1 MDTGDPDRTG
11 WPSTRGALFPFPKG
25 DAVRGLVLSTL
36 FLLLTTGASLADR
49 AAFVALARQG
59 WSYELRTTM
68 IGRDL
73 SIPVHIN
80 GRDLAGASLCI
91 VGEPPQDASLA
102 VLDSFRALVHR
113 AYGKPMT
120 MRYAGEDAALC
131 GSGRT
136 VILRLY
142 SGFPPNRA
150 LADDLRWMDDLYQL
164 GLRRHGNFAA
174 TSPAMAQ
181 TFFGRAGQGT
191 HIMVQQPQVRPRDAL
206 EATFYRSILIEELFQ
221 SFTFGMDILIFD
233 RQPAFLSKLQEVPTN
248 LYRLAWDTPAFMRA
262 LVRTNPPGLCTF
274 DIFMMHA
281 VAEAPV
287 DQTTEPAFID
297 FIDANYD
304 TLLALAE
311 ETMVDPA
318 LASILEPDCR
328 RLDF

>member
-1 MDTGDPDRTG
+1 M
-11 WPSTRGALFPFPKG
+11 
-25 DAVRGLVLSTL
+25 RGLVLGIIL
-36 FLLLTTGASLADR
+36 ALIGADAAVADR

-73 SIPVHIN
+73 TIPVQIN
-80 GRDLAGASLCI
+80 GRGLAGASLCI
-91 VGEPPQDASLA
+91 VGEPPHQVSLE
-102 VLDSFRALVHR
+102 VIDSFRSLLHR

-120 MRYAGEDAALC
+120 MRYAGADAALC
-131 GSGRT
+131 GSGRS

-150 LADDLRWMDDLYQL
+150 LADDLRWMDDIYEL
-164 GLRRHGNFAA
+164 GLRRHGHFAA

-191 HIMVQQPQVRPRDAL
+191 HIMVLQPNRPPQDAL

-221 SFTFGMDILIFD
+221 SFTFGMDVLVFD
-233 RQPAFLSKLQEVPTN
+233 RQPAFLSKLQELPTN
-248 LYRLAWDTPAFMRA
+248 PWRLAWDTPAFMRA
-262 LVRTNPPGLCTF
+262 LVRSNPPGLCTF

-287 DQTTEPAFID
+287 EQTNEPGFID
-297 FIDANYD
+297 YIEANYEA
-304 TLLALAE
+304 LLARAG
-311 ETMVDPA
+311 ETMADPA
-318 LASILEPDCR
+318 LAPILAPDCR
-328 RLDF
+328 RPEF